1 MRLQQF
7 NLKQFK
13 TINIMLNVKETLGNV
28 DMKSAGIGAA
38 AIVVVEAAGF
48 GIYKGI
54 KYLSK
59 VGKQFME
66 ARKLE
71 RAQQASEEEKKEE
84 SK

>member
-1 MRLQQF
+1 
-7 NLKQFK
+7 
-13 TINIMLNVKETLGNV
+13 MLNVKETLSNV

-38 AIVVVEAAGF
+38 AIVLVEAAGF
-48 GIYKGI
+48 GIYKGV
-54 KYLSK
+54 KYLGK